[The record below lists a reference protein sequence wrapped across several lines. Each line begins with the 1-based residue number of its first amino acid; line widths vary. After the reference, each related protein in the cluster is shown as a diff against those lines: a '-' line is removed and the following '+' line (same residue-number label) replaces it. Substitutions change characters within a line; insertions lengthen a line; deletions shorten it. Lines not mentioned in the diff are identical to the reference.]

1 MIETTGE
8 VPNCKVE
15 AKLVGTTCCDCPLI
29 LDISENSFWELDEPR
44 GWARIRMLV
53 ALRWVPGGAL
63 QSLPHQHLNV
73 NVKIII
79 IIWLLVIIVII
90 IVITKDS
97 EKRDSLNCTADE
109 GNPQKELRYIINT
122 KSKKIPDKQPV
133 GRPKRAIYCVVSEEI
148 PYFLGLI

>member
-1 MIETTGE
+1 MR
-8 VPNCKVE
+8 
-15 AKLVGTTCCDCPLI
+15 
-29 LDISENSFWELDEPR
+29 PR

-79 IIWLLVIIVII
+79 IIIRLTVIVVIIVI

-97 EKRDSLNCTADE
+97 EERD
-109 GNPQKELRYIINT
+109 
-122 KSKKIPDKQPV
+122 
-133 GRPKRAIYCVVSEEI
+133 
-148 PYFLGLI
+148 

>member
-1 MIETTGE
+1 MR
-8 VPNCKVE
+8 
-15 AKLVGTTCCDCPLI
+15 
-29 LDISENSFWELDEPR
+29 PR

-79 IIWLLVIIVII
+79 IIIRLTVIVVI

-97 EKRDSLNCTADE
+97 KERD
-109 GNPQKELRYIINT
+109 
-122 KSKKIPDKQPV
+122 
-133 GRPKRAIYCVVSEEI
+133 
-148 PYFLGLI
+148 

>member
-1 MIETTGE
+1 MR
-8 VPNCKVE
+8 
-15 AKLVGTTCCDCPLI
+15 
-29 LDISENSFWELDEPR
+29 PR

-79 IIWLLVIIVII
+79 IIWLLVI